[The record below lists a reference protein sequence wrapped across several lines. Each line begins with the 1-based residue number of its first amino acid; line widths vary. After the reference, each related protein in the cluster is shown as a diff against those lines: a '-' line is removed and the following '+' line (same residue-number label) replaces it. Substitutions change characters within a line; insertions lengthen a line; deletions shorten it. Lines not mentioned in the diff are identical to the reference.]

1 MNSNKLKG
9 RHYAEWSSDEDAAR
23 LERIEAELRRGIEA
37 LETVGSAVTIF
48 GSARCREGDWEYS
61 SAQRLARRLSEAGV
75 AIITGGGP
83 GVMEAGNR
91 GAANN
96 QGVSVGLNIELPRE
110 QHSNPYLSINLN
122 FHYFFTRKY
131 LLVDYAF
138 GFAVY
143 PGGFGTLDELCEI
156 LVLMQTGKLRRM
168 PVVLIGKSYW
178 QGFYDWLVTQTAA
191 NHYISAADLEL
202 ARIVDSEDEAVEILL
217 AAQGLRDS

>member
-9 RHYAEWSSDEDAAR
+9 LHYTELSVSEDTAR
-23 LERIEAELRRGIEA
+23 LKRIEAELRQGIQA
-37 LETVGSAVTIF
+37 LESVGHAVTIF
-48 GSARCREGDWEYS
+48 GSARSKEDDWEYG

-96 QGVSVGLNIELPRE
+96 QGVSVGLNIELPHE
-110 QHSNPYLSINLN
+110 QHANPYLSIDLN

-131 LLVDYAF
+131 LLMDYAF

-156 LVLMQTGKLRRM
+156 LVLMQTGKLKKM
-168 PVVLIGKSYW
+168 PVVLVGKSYW
-178 QGFYDWLVTQTAA
+178 QGFYDWLCTQTAA
-191 NHYISAADLEL
+191 EHYIDVEDLDL
-202 ARIVDSEDEAVEILL
+202 ARIVDNEDEAAEILL
-217 AAQGLRDS
+217 AAYDVL